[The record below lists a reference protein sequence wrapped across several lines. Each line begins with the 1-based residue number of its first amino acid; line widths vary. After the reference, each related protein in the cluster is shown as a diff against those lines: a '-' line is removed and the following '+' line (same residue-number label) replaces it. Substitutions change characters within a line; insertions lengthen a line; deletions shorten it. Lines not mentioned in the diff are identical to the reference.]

1 MSCVELPLPCT
12 ACPLRP
18 LPAFK
23 PVTPSELASINAA
36 KVGQRLCS
44 AGATI
49 LAEGQAA
56 TRVYTLL
63 EGWAFRFKTLEDGRR
78 QILNFLLPGDLL
90 GLQGE
95 LQANLPHGV
104 EALTPVNLCAFG
116 NDAIPGFFRDQPR
129 IALDITWLAAHE
141 ERLVDDAVLTVG
153 RRTAMERVAALLV
166 HLFKRA
172 ASAGL
177 VEDGSIPLPLT
188 QLHIADA
195 LGLSVVHTNRVLQ
208 RLRKGGFIRL
218 DAQRLAIGD
227 LHAMQRVGRY
237 WEQPAP
243 RRPLL

>member
-1 MSCVELPLPCT
+1 MMEPTLPCS

-23 PVTPSELASINAA
+23 PMRPEEAASISAA
-36 KVGQRLCS
+36 KVGQRLCT

-49 LAEGQAA
+49 LAEGQAT
-56 TRVYTLL
+56 TRVYVLL
-63 EGWAFRFKTLEDGRR
+63 AGWAFRFKTLEDGRR

-95 LQANLPHGV
+95 LLARLPHGV

-116 NDAIPGFFRDQPR
+116 SDAVPSFFRDHPG
-129 IALDITWLAAHE
+129 IALDVTWLAAHE

-172 ASAGL
+172 ASVGL
-177 VEDGSIPLPLT
+177 VERDSIPFPLT

-218 DAQRLAIGD
+218 EEQRLAIGD
-227 LHAMQRVGRY
+227 LGAMRRVGQY

-243 RRPLL
+243 LRPLL

>member
-1 MSCVELPLPCT
+1 MEKPLPCN

-18 LPAFK
+18 LAAFK
-23 PVTPSELASINAA
+23 PVSPKELASIFAA
-36 KVGQRLCS
+36 KVGQRLCT

-49 LAEGQAA
+49 LSEGQAT
-56 TRVYTLL
+56 TRVYVLL
-63 EGWAFRFKTLEDGRR
+63 SGWAFRFKTLEDGRR

-95 LQANLPHGV
+95 LLANLPHGV
-104 EALTPVNLCAFG
+104 EALTEVNLCAFAT
-116 NDAIPGFFRDQPR
+116 DAVPAFFRENPG

-177 VEDGSIPLPLT
+177 VEDGSIRFPLT

-218 DAQRLAIGD
+218 EGQRLAIGD
-227 LHAMQRVGRY
+227 LRAMRRVGRY
-237 WEQPAP
+237 WEEPAP

>member
-1 MSCVELPLPCT
+1 MLEPALPCS

-23 PVTPSELASINAA
+23 PMQAGEVASINAA
-36 KVGQRLCS
+36 KVGQRRCT
-44 AGATI
+44 AGATV
-49 LAEGQAA
+49 LAEGQAT
-56 TRVYTLL
+56 TRVYVLL
-63 EGWAFRFKTLEDGRR
+63 AGWAFRFKTLEDGRR

-95 LQANLPHGV
+95 LLANLPHGV

-116 NDAIPGFFRDQPR
+116 ADAIPGFFRDFPG

-141 ERLVDDAVLTVG
+141 ERLVDDAVLSVG
-153 RRTAMERVAALLV
+153 RRTAMESVAALLV

-177 VEDGSIPLPLT
+177 VEAGSIPFPLT
-188 QLHIADA
+188 QLHLADA
-195 LGLSVVHTNRVLQ
+195 LGLSVVHTNRVQQ
-208 RLRKGGFIRL
+208 RLRKGGFIKL
-218 DAQRLAIGD
+218 DDQRLAIGN
-227 LHAMQRVGRY
+227 LAAMRRVGRY

-243 RRPLL
+243 LRPLL

>member
-1 MSCVELPLPCT
+1 MEPPLPCS

-23 PVTPSELASINAA
+23 PVTKDEITSIQAT

-44 AGATI
+44 EGATI
-49 LAEGQAA
+49 LAEGQAT
-56 TRVYTLL
+56 TRIYVLL
-63 EGWAFRFKTLEDGRR
+63 TGWAFRYKTLEDGRR
-78 QILNFLLPGDLL
+78 QILNFLLPGDLM

-95 LQANLPHGV
+95 LLANLPHGV
-104 EALTPVNLCAFG
+104 EALTAVNLCAFAT
-116 NDAIPGFFRDQPR
+116 DAVPRFFRDHPG
-129 IALDITWLAAHE
+129 IALDITFLAAHE
-141 ERLVDDAVLTVG
+141 ERLVDDAVLSVG

-166 HLFKRA
+166 NLFKRA
-172 ASAGL
+172 ASAGML
-177 VEDGSIPLPLT
+177 QGDSVPFPLT
-188 QLHIADA
+188 QLHLADA

-218 DAQRLAIGD
+218 QGQRLGIGD
-227 LHAMQRVGRY
+227 LRAMQRVGRY

>member
-1 MSCVELPLPCT
+1 MEPPLPCT

-18 LPAFK
+18 LAAFK
-23 PVTPSELASINAA
+23 PVTPLELASISAS
-36 KVGQRLCS
+36 KVGQRLCT
-44 AGATI
+44 AGATV
-49 LAEGQAA
+49 LAEGQAT
-56 TRVYTLL
+56 TRVYVLL
-63 EGWAFRFKTLEDGRR
+63 AGWAFRFKTMADGRR

-95 LQANLPHGV
+95 MLANLTHGV
-104 EALTPVNLCAFG
+104 EALTEVNLCAFAT
-116 NDAIPGFFRDQPR
+116 DAVPGFFRDHPG
-129 IALDITWLAAHE
+129 IAFDITWLAAHE

-166 HLFKRA
+166 HLYKRA
-172 ASAGL
+172 ASAGM
-177 VEDGSIPLPLT
+177 VEGVSIPFPLT

-218 DAQRLAIGD
+218 EGQRLAIGD
-227 LHAMQRVGRY
+227 LHAMQRVGHY

>member
-1 MSCVELPLPCT
+1 MEPALPCS

-23 PVTPSELASINAA
+23 AVSASELASISAA
-36 KVGQRLCS
+36 KVGQRLCT

-49 LAEGQAA
+49 LAEGQATA
-56 TRVYTLL
+56 RVYVLL
-63 EGWAFRFKTLEDGRR
+63 AGWAFRFKTLEDGRR

-95 LQANLPHGV
+95 LLANLTHGV
-104 EALTPVNLCAFG
+104 ESLTEVNLCAFG
-116 NDAIPGFFRDQPR
+116 TDAVPGFFRDNPG

-177 VEDGSIPLPLT
+177 AVEDSIPFPLT

-218 DAQRLAIGD
+218 EGQRLAIGD
-227 LHAMQRVGRY
+227 LRAMRRVGRY

>member
-1 MSCVELPLPCT
+1 MEPPIPCSD
-12 ACPLRP
+12 CPLRP
-18 LPAFK
+18 LAAFK
-23 PVTPSELASINAA
+23 PVGPTALAAISGA
-36 KVGQRLCS
+36 KVGQRLCTS
-44 AGATI
+44 GATI
-49 LAEGQAA
+49 LAEDQAT
-56 TRVYTLL
+56 TRVYVLL
-63 EGWAFRFKTLEDGRR
+63 SGWAFRFKTLEDGRR

-95 LQANLPHGV
+95 LLANLPHGV
-104 EALTPVNLCAFG
+104 EALTAVNLCAFAT
-116 NDAIPGFFRDQPR
+116 DAIPGFFRDNPD

-166 HLFKRA
+166 HLYKRA

-177 VEDGSIPLPLT
+177 VEDGSIGFPLT

-218 DAQRLAIGD
+218 DGQRLAIGD
-227 LHAMQRVGRY
+227 LRAMRRVGRY
-237 WEQPAP
+237 WEEPAP

>member
-1 MSCVELPLPCT
+1 MTMEPALPCQD
-12 ACPLRP
+12 CPLRVM
-18 LPAFK
+18 PAFK
-23 PVTPSELASINAA
+23 PVTQGELATIAAA
-36 KVGQRLCS
+36 KAGQRLCS
-44 AGATI
+44 TGATI
-49 LAEGQAA
+49 LAEGQAT
-56 TRVYTLL
+56 TRVYVLL
-63 EGWAFRFKTLEDGRR
+63 AGWAFRFKTLEDGRR

-95 LQANLPHGV
+95 LLAKLPHGV
-104 EALTPVNLCAFG
+104 EALTEVNLCAFAT
-116 NDAIPGFFRDQPR
+116 DAVPAFFRENPG

-141 ERLVDDAVLTVG
+141 ERLVDDAVLSVG

-177 VEDGSIPLPLT
+177 VEGDSIPFPLT

-218 DAQRLAIGD
+218 EDQRLAIGN
-227 LHAMQRVGRY
+227 LGAMRRVGRY

-243 RRPLL
+243 LRPLL

>member
-1 MSCVELPLPCT
+1 MEPPLPCS

-23 PVTPSELASINAA
+23 PMRPEEVASIAAA
-36 KVGQRLCS
+36 KAGQRLCT

-49 LAEGQAA
+49 LAEGQATA
-56 TRVYTLL
+56 RIYVLL
-63 EGWAFRFKTLEDGRR
+63 AGWAFRFKTLEDGRR

-95 LQANLPHGV
+95 LLSKLPHGV

-116 NDAIPGFFRDQPR
+116 MDAVPGFFRDYPG

-177 VEDGSIPLPLT
+177 VEGDSIPFPLT

-218 DAQRLAIGD
+218 EEQRLAIGD
-227 LHAMQRVGRY
+227 LGAMRRVGQY

-243 RRPLL
+243 LRPLL

>member
-1 MSCVELPLPCT
+1 MIEPPLPCS

-18 LPAFK
+18 LPTFK
-23 PVTPSELASINAA
+23 PVRPHELASIAAA

-49 LAEGQAA
+49 LAEGQST
-56 TRVYTLL
+56 TRVYVLL
-63 EGWAFRFKTLEDGRR
+63 VGWAFRFKTLEDGRR

-95 LQANLPHGV
+95 LLAKLPHGV
-104 EALTPVNLCAFG
+104 EALTAVNLCAFG
-116 NDAIPGFFRDQPR
+116 TDAVPGFFRDNPG

-177 VEDGSIPLPLT
+177 VEGDSIPFPLT

-218 DAQRLAIGD
+218 ENQSLAIGN
-227 LHAMQRVGRY
+227 LGAMRRVAQY

-243 RRPLL
+243 LRPLL

>member
-1 MSCVELPLPCT
+1 MEPALPCSE
-12 ACPLRP
+12 CPLRP

-23 PVTPSELASINAA
+23 PVAPGVLAAITAA
-36 KVGQRLCS
+36 KAGQRLCS

-49 LAEGQAA
+49 LAEDQAT
-56 TRVYTLL
+56 TRVYVLL
-63 EGWAFRFKTLEDGRR
+63 AGWAFRFKTLGDGRR

-95 LQANLPHGV
+95 LLANLPHGV
-104 EALTPVNLCAFG
+104 EALTGVNLCAFST
-116 NDAIPGFFRDQPR
+116 DAVPGFFRDHPD

-153 RRTAMERVAALLV
+153 RRTATERVAALLV

-177 VEDGSIPLPLT
+177 VEEGSIRFPLT

-218 DAQRLAIGD
+218 EGQRLAIGD
-227 LHAMQRVGRY
+227 LRAMQRVGRY
-237 WEQPAP
+237 WEEPAP

>member
-1 MSCVELPLPCT
+1 MEPPLPCR

-23 PVTPSELASINAA
+23 PVAPGELASIESA

-44 AGATI
+44 TGATI
-49 LAEGQAA
+49 LAEGQAT
-56 TRVYTLL
+56 TRVYVLL
-63 EGWAFRFKTLEDGRR
+63 AGWAFRFKTLEDGRR

-95 LQANLPHGV
+95 LLAKLPHGV

-116 NDAIPGFFRDQPR
+116 HDAVEGFFRDHPG

-177 VEDGSIPLPLT
+177 VEDGSIPFPLT

-208 RLRKGGFIRL
+208 RLRQGGFIRL
-218 DAQRLAIGD
+218 DNQRLAIGD
-227 LHAMQRVGRY
+227 LRAIRRVGRY

-243 RRPLL
+243 QRPLL

>member
-1 MSCVELPLPCT
+1 MEPPIPCT

-18 LPAFK
+18 LAAFK
-23 PVTPSELASINAA
+23 PVTAREIASISAA
-36 KVGQRLCS
+36 KVGQRLCTT
-44 AGATI
+44 GATI
-49 LAEGQAA
+49 LAEGQAT
-56 TRVYTLL
+56 TRVYVLL
-63 EGWAFRFKTLEDGRR
+63 AGWAFRFKTLEDGRR
-78 QILNFLLPGDLL
+78 QILNFLLPGDML

-95 LQANLPHGV
+95 LLANLPHGV
-104 EALTPVNLCAFG
+104 EALTEVNLCAFAADAVPRFFG
-116 NDAIPGFFRDQPR
+116 NHPG

-141 ERLVDDAVLTVG
+141 ERLVDDVVLSVG

-177 VEDGSIPLPLT
+177 VEDGTIRFPLT

-227 LHAMQRVGRY
+227 LRAMQRVGRY
-237 WEQPAP
+237 WEEPAP

>member
-1 MSCVELPLPCT
+1 MEPPLPCE

-23 PVTPSELASINAA
+23 AVTPRELASISAA
-36 KVGQRLCS
+36 KVGQRLCT

-49 LAEGQAA
+49 LAEGQAT
-56 TRVYTLL
+56 TRVYVLL
-63 EGWAFRFKTLEDGRR
+63 VGWAFRFKTLEDGRR

-104 EALTPVNLCAFG
+104 EAVTEVNLCAFA
-116 NDAIPGFFRDQPR
+116 NDAVPVFFRDHPG

-172 ASAGL
+172 ASAGMING
-177 VEDGSIPLPLT
+177 DSIPFPLT
-188 QLHIADA
+188 QLHLADA

-208 RLRKGGFIRL
+208 RLRKGGYIRL
-218 DAQRLAIGD
+218 EGQRLAIGD
-227 LHAMQRVGRY
+227 LRAMQRVGRY

>member
-1 MSCVELPLPCT
+1 MEPALPCA

-18 LPAFK
+18 LPDFK
-23 PVTPSELASINAA
+23 PVTPTELASIYDA
-36 KVGQRLCS
+36 KVGQRLCA

-49 LAEGQAA
+49 LAEGQVA

-63 EGWAFRFKTLEDGRR
+63 KGWAFRFKTLEDGRR

-95 LQANLPHGV
+95 LHAALPHGV

-116 NDAIPGFFRDQPR
+116 SDALPRFFSRHPS
-129 IALDITWLAAHE
+129 IALDITWLSAHE
-141 ERLVDDAVLTVG
+141 ERLVDDVVLTVG

-166 HLFKRA
+166 HLYKRA

-177 VEDGSIPLPLT
+177 IETSGIQLPLT
-188 QLHIADA
+188 QMHIADA

-218 DAQRLAIGD
+218 EDQRLSIGD
-227 LHAMQRVGRY
+227 LQAMRRVGRY
-237 WEQPAP
+237 WEEPAP